1 MRKDNIT
8 LIHGDCME
16 YMRTLPDNAF
26 DLAVV
31 DPPYGSAN
39 SEFSGGGEIRTTLR
53 EVHGTGSKA
62 DGANAIIP
70 PPKKKHT
77 HGKGKQTQDGSK
89 EERGQSDTDDA
100 KPG

>member
-39 SEFSGGGEIRTTLR
+39 SEFSRGGGDSDNASRSTWNRLKGGRNKRYYTPPSKKTHTERESRHRTVQMR
-53 EVHGTGSKA
+53 
-62 DGANAIIP
+62 N
-70 PPKKKHT
+70 
-77 HGKGKQTQDGSK
+77 
-89 EERGQSDTDDA
+89 RGQSDTDDA